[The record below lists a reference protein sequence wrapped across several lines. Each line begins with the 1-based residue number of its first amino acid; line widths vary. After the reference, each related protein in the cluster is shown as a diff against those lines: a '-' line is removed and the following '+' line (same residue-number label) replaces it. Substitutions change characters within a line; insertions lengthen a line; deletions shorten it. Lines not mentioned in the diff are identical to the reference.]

1 MKPPM
6 WAKLSTCGRIPTA
19 KLMAMMTT
27 SVSRAAIYKNE
38 SCKLFESSFFLKKN
52 KIEAT
57 APQAISKECLG
68 LMVLVPGISSRKAS
82 ISATIY

>member
-1 MKPPM
+1 MRVANYLNP
-6 WAKLSTCGRIPTA
+6 
-19 KLMAMMTT
+19 
-27 SVSRAAIYKNE
+27 V
-38 SCKLFESSFFLKKN
+38 FFKKKK

>member
-1 MKPPM
+1 MRVANYFNP
-6 WAKLSTCGRIPTA
+6 
-19 KLMAMMTT
+19 
-27 SVSRAAIYKNE
+27 
-38 SCKLFESSFFLKKN
+38 FFFKKKK